1 MTSLPPEQ
9 RPAFRVLAIQN
20 GRHGQGAATAASA
33 PVGDVYAHR
42 PAAAQHEATPAKIGV
57 WATSRVAWYAQVFTR
72 SSLRELAGNSLSGVC
87 VTAVESR
94 PAGVVLTPSP
104 GGHRPFGAR
113 VKAFVALTKP
123 RIIELLLITTVP
135 VMFLAAQDVPDLWL
149 VLTTCIG
156 GYLSAGGANA
166 LNMYIDRDIDA
177 LMDRTSQRPLVTGM
191 VSPRE
196 GLVFGLVLTVVSTL
210 WFGLLVNW
218 LSAALSLGALLFYV
232 VVYTMILKRRTA
244 QNIVWGGI
252 AGCMPVLI
260 GWSAVTNSMS
270 WAAVILFLVIFF
282 WTPPHYWP
290 LSMKVKEDYARVGVP
305 MLPVVASNRV
315 VARQIVLYSWVMVAV
330 SLLLTPLGY
339 TGWFYTTVAL
349 ASGGWWLWEAHSL
362 QNRAKAGETGGKLK
376 EMRLFHWSITYVSL
390 LFVAVAIDPFL
401 S

>member
-1 MTSLPPEQ
+1 M
-9 RPAFRVLAIQN
+9 
-20 GRHGQGAATAASA
+20 
-33 PVGDVYAHR
+33 
-42 PAAAQHEATPAKIGV
+42 
-57 WATSRVAWYAQVFTR
+57 
-72 SSLRELAGNSLSGVC
+72 C

-104 GGHRPFGAR
+104 VGHRPFGAR

-135 VMFLAAQDVPDLWL
+135 VMFLAEQGVPDLWL
-149 VLTTCIG
+149 VLVTCLG

-177 LMDRTSQRPLVTGM
+177 LMDRTSQRPLVTGI

-196 GLVFGLVLTVVSTL
+196 CLVFGISLAVISTL

-218 LSAALSLGALLFYV
+218 LSAALSLAALVFYV
-232 VVYTMILKRRTA
+232 VVYTMILKRRTS

-252 AGCMPVLI
+252 AGCLPVLI

-270 WAAVILFLVIFF
+270 WAAIILFLVIFF

-305 MLPVVASNRV
+305 MLPVVASNQV
-315 VARQIVLYSWVMVAV
+315 VARQIVAYSWVMVFV

-339 TGWFYTTVAL
+339 TGWFYTVVAVV
-349 ASGGWWLWEAHSL
+349 AGAWWLKEAHGLRS
-362 QNRAKAGETGGKLK
+362 RAKAGVTGAKLK

-390 LFVAVAIDPFL
+390 LFVAVAVDPFL
-401 S
+401 R

>member
-1 MTSLPPEQ
+1 M
-9 RPAFRVLAIQN
+9 
-20 GRHGQGAATAASA
+20 
-33 PVGDVYAHR
+33 
-42 PAAAQHEATPAKIGV
+42 
-57 WATSRVAWYAQVFTR
+57 
-72 SSLRELAGNSLSGVC
+72 SLSGVC

-94 PAGVVLTPSP
+94 PGGTSQALGALGEGVLGTST
-104 GGHRPFGAR
+104 GNRPFGAR

-135 VMFLAAQDVPDLWL
+135 VMFLAEQGVPDLWL
-149 VLTTCIG
+149 VVNTCLG

-196 GLVFGLVLTVVSTL
+196 GLVFGLVLAVVSTV

-218 LSAALSLGALLFYV
+218 LSAWLSLGALLFYV

-260 GWSAVTNSMS
+260 GWSAVTDSMS

-305 MLPVVASNRV
+305 MLPVVASNKV

-339 TGWFYTTVAL
+339 TGWFYTAVAL
-349 ASGGWWLWEAHSL
+349 ATGGWWLWEAHAL
-362 QNRAKAGETGGKLK
+362 QARAKAGETGAKLK

-390 LFVAVAIDPFL
+390 LFVAVAVDPFL
-401 S
+401 R

>member
-1 MTSLPPEQ
+1 M
-9 RPAFRVLAIQN
+9 
-20 GRHGQGAATAASA
+20 
-33 PVGDVYAHR
+33 
-42 PAAAQHEATPAKIGV
+42 
-57 WATSRVAWYAQVFTR
+57 
-72 SSLRELAGNSLSGVC
+72 
-87 VTAVESR
+87 
-94 PAGVVLTPSP
+94 
-104 GGHRPFGAR
+104 
-113 VKAFVALTKP
+113 AFVALTKP

-135 VMFLAAQDVPDLWL
+135 VMFLAEQGVPSLWL
-149 VLTTCIG
+149 VLATCIG

-191 VSPRE
+191 VSPPE
-196 GLVFGLVLTVVSTL
+196 AMVFGITLAVVSTL

-218 LSAALSLGALLFYV
+218 LSAALALGALLFYV
-232 VVYTMILKRRTA
+232 VVYTMLLKRRTT

-252 AGCMPVLI
+252 AGCLPVLI

-305 MLPVVASNRV
+305 MLPVVAGNKV

-339 TGWFYTTVAL
+339 TGWFYTSVAL
-349 ASGGWWLWEAHSL
+349 VAGGWWLWEAHAL
-362 QNRAKAGETGGKLK
+362 QARAKAGVTGAKLK

-390 LFVAVAIDPFL
+390 LFVAVAVDPFL
-401 S
+401 R

>member
-1 MTSLPPEQ
+1 M
-9 RPAFRVLAIQN
+9 
-20 GRHGQGAATAASA
+20 
-33 PVGDVYAHR
+33 
-42 PAAAQHEATPAKIGV
+42 
-57 WATSRVAWYAQVFTR
+57 
-72 SSLRELAGNSLSGVC
+72 C

-94 PAGVVLTPSP
+94 PAGGGTAHAVEAAGEFPRNR
-104 GGHRPFGAR
+104 GHRPFGAR

-149 VLTTCIG
+149 VLTTCVG

-196 GLVFGLVLTVVSTL
+196 GLVFGLTLTVVSTL

-260 GWSAVTNSMS
+260 GWSAVTNSVS
-270 WAAVILFLVIFF
+270 WAALILFLVIFF

-305 MLPVVASNRV
+305 MLPVVASNKV

-339 TGWFYTTVAL
+339 TGWFYTVVAL
-349 ASGGWWLWEAHSL
+349 AAGGWWLWEAHAL
-362 QNRAKAGETGGKLK
+362 QARAKAEVMGGKLK

-390 LFVAVAIDPFL
+390 LFVAVAVDPFL
-401 S
+401 R

>member
-1 MTSLPPEQ
+1 M
-9 RPAFRVLAIQN
+9 
-20 GRHGQGAATAASA
+20 
-33 PVGDVYAHR
+33 
-42 PAAAQHEATPAKIGV
+42 
-57 WATSRVAWYAQVFTR
+57 
-72 SSLRELAGNSLSGVC
+72 
-87 VTAVESR
+87 TAVESR
-94 PAGVVLTPSP
+94 PAGVLDRST
-104 GGHRPFGAR
+104 GKRPFGAR
-113 VKAFVALTKP
+113 VKGFVALTKP

-135 VMFLAAQDVPDLWL
+135 VMFLAEQGVPDLWL
-149 VLTTCIG
+149 VLATCLG

-196 GLVFGLVLTVVSTL
+196 GLVFGLTLAVVSTL

-218 LSAALSLGALLFYV
+218 LSAWLSLGALLFYV

-260 GWSAVTNSMS
+260 GWSAVTDSMS

-305 MLPVVASNRV
+305 MLPVVASNKV

-339 TGWFYTTVAL
+339 TGWFYTAVAL
-349 ASGGWWLWEAHSL
+349 ATGGWWLWEAHAL

-390 LFVAVAIDPFL
+390 LFVAVAVDPFL
-401 S
+401 R

>member
-1 MTSLPPEQ
+1 M
-9 RPAFRVLAIQN
+9 
-20 GRHGQGAATAASA
+20 
-33 PVGDVYAHR
+33 
-42 PAAAQHEATPAKIGV
+42 
-57 WATSRVAWYAQVFTR
+57 
-72 SSLRELAGNSLSGVC
+72 
-87 VTAVESR
+87 
-94 PAGVVLTPSP
+94 
-104 GGHRPFGAR
+104 
-113 VKAFVALTKP
+113 ALTKP

-135 VMFLAAQDVPDLWL
+135 VMFLAAGSVPDLWL
-149 VLTTCIG
+149 VVTTCVG

-196 GLVFGLVLTVVSTL
+196 GLVFGLTLTVGSTL
-210 WFGLLVNW
+210 WFGFLVNW

-260 GWSAVTNSMS
+260 GWSAVTNSVS

-290 LSMKVKEDYARVGVP
+290 LSMKVKADYERAGVP
-305 MLPVVASNRV
+305 MLPVVATNRV
-315 VARQIVLYSWVMVAV
+315 VARQIVLYSWVMFVV

-339 TGWFYTTVAL
+339 TGWFYTSVAL
-349 ASGGWWLWEAHSL
+349 AAGGWWLWEAHGL
-362 QNRAKAGETGGKLK
+362 QARAKA
-376 EMRLFHWSITYVSL
+376 
-390 LFVAVAIDPFL
+390 A
-401 S
+401 

>member
-1 MTSLPPEQ
+1 M
-9 RPAFRVLAIQN
+9 
-20 GRHGQGAATAASA
+20 
-33 PVGDVYAHR
+33 
-42 PAAAQHEATPAKIGV
+42 
-57 WATSRVAWYAQVFTR
+57 
-72 SSLRELAGNSLSGVC
+72 
-87 VTAVESR
+87 
-94 PAGVVLTPSP
+94 
-104 GGHRPFGAR
+104 
-113 VKAFVALTKP
+113 AFVALTKP

-135 VMFLAAQDVPDLWL
+135 VMFLAEQGVPSLRL
-149 VLTTCIG
+149 VLVTCLG

-196 GLVFGLVLTVVSTL
+196 CLAFGLTLAVVSTL
-210 WFGLLVNW
+210 FFGLLVNW

-232 VVYTMILKRRTA
+232 VVYTMLLKRRTA

-260 GWSAVTNSMS
+260 GWSAVKDEVS

-290 LSMKVKEDYARVGVP
+290 LSMKVKDDYARAGVP
-305 MLPVVASNRV
+305 MLPVVAGNKA

-339 TGWFYTTVAL
+339 TGWFYTAVAL
-349 ASGGWWLWEAHSL
+349 VSGGWWLWEAHAL
-362 QNRAKAGETGGKLK
+362 HARAKAGITGAKLK

-390 LFVAVAIDPFL
+390 LFVAVAVDPFL
-401 S
+401 R

>member
-1 MTSLPPEQ
+1 
-9 RPAFRVLAIQN
+9 
-20 GRHGQGAATAASA
+20 
-33 PVGDVYAHR
+33 
-42 PAAAQHEATPAKIGV
+42 
-57 WATSRVAWYAQVFTR
+57 
-72 SSLRELAGNSLSGVC
+72 
-87 VTAVESR
+87 
-94 PAGVVLTPSP
+94 
-104 GGHRPFGAR
+104 
-113 VKAFVALTKP
+113 VALTKP

-196 GLVFGLVLTVVSTL
+196 GLVFGLVLAAVSTL

-232 VVYTMILKRRTA
+232 VVYTMILKRRTS

-270 WAAVILFLVIFF
+270 WAALVLFLVIFF

-290 LSMKVKEDYARVGVP
+290 LSMKVREDYARVGVP
-305 MLPVVASNRV
+305 MLPVVASNKV

-330 SLLLTPLGY
+330 SLMLTPLGY
-339 TGWFYTTVAL
+339 TGWFYTVVAL
-349 ASGGWWLWEAHSL
+349 AAGGWWLWEAHSL
-362 QNRAKAGETGGKLK
+362 QNRAKGGATGAKLR

-390 LFVAVAIDPFL
+390 LFVAVAVDPFL
-401 S
+401 R